1 MIYKI
6 RTPANLDA
14 GSLIDWYLKSQF
26 LGDPEKRICAWNS
39 HHPSGRY
46 ASYKKLRV
54 ECQELGT
61 HNQSGDTVCG
71 RSARRQVD
79 PNPHRSASPIE
90 VDRPSSMKIQQTE
103 L

>member
-14 GSLIDWYLKSQF
+14 GEPDRPVSQISI
-26 LGDPEKRICAWNS
+26 LGDSEKRICVWNS
-39 HHPSGRY
+39 HHASGRY

-71 RSARRQVD
+71 R
-79 PNPHRSASPIE
+79 RSA
-90 VDRPSSMKIQQTE
+90 
-103 L
+103 